1 MTIAHAPLRLTEP
14 ATEPGRGSWGPDL
27 LARLVSP
34 APPRPPVDHG
44 LAGGLRAWLE
54 DGIAGVGRP
63 DHRGARVGR
72 TGRPE
77 RPAVVRDGTLV
88 RGVALARPGAFG
100 LRELRACLTRMIF
113 RLTLVQGP
121 LRHPLEFEEALCAM
135 SVTEDGPD
143 LLDAVGRLRPRERA
157 SLRAFARARASAIS
171 AQWQPVPAA
180 WLPRTGESLHVPL
193 GGGAVVLR
201 ATADLVLARPPG
213 GGVSACL
220 VRLHDERRGPLDAG
234 QAHRARRALALS
246 ETLRSGAPPWRVATY
261 DPGARRLDCD
271 EVTEALLADA
281 VHDALDALDALV
293 RE

>member
-14 ATEPGRGSWGPDL
+14 ATEPGKGSWGPDL

-88 RGVALARPGAFG
+88 RGVALARPGSFG
-100 LRELRACLTRMIF
+100 LRDLRARLTRAIF
-113 RLTLVQGP
+113 RLVVVQGP
-121 LRHPLEFEEALCAM
+121 LRHPFEDALCAI
-135 SVTEDGPD
+135 SVTEEGPD
-143 LLDAVGRLRPRERA
+143 LLDAIGRLPARDRA
-157 SLRAFARARASAIS
+157 DLRVFARARAAAIS
-171 AQWQPVPAA
+171 SQWRPVPAA
-180 WLPRTGESLHVPL
+180 WLPRTAERLEVPL

-201 ATADLVLARPPG
+201 ATADLVLGRPSDG
-213 GGVSACL
+213 RASVCL
-220 VRLHDERRGPLDAG
+220 VRLDDLRREQTGDDRPE
-234 QAHRARRALALS
+234 RARRVLALS
-246 ETLRSGAPPWRVATY
+246 ETLRSGAPPWRVASY

-271 EVTEALLADA
+271 EVTEALLTDA
-281 VHDALDALDALV
+281 VRDALDALDALV
-293 RE
+293 RG